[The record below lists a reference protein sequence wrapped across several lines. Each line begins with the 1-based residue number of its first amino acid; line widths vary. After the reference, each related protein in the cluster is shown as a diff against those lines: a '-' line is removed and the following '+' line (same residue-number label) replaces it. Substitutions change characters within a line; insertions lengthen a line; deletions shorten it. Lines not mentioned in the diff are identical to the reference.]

1 LETNGKLIYS
11 NNKEV
16 GGERASLA
24 NSPLRIEGSGG
35 LTIDKYREGGAG
47 DACMNEINESGR
59 EAHPVKCSSDEIPVD
74 AVKSLGEIKLE
85 EKSLVLPT
93 SETEGVD
100 DFLCDDN
107 IRGNMSVLNKSR
119 LRKVNK
125 PREMGLQSVSQ
136 RFSNDFINNIT

>member
-1 LETNGKLIYS
+1 
-11 NNKEV
+11 
-16 GGERASLA
+16 LA

-85 EKSLVLPT
+85 EKSLVLT
-93 SETEGVD
+93 TT
-100 DFLCDDN
+100 
-107 IRGNMSVLNKSR
+107 INKF
-119 LRKVNK
+119 
-125 PREMGLQSVSQ
+125 P
-136 RFSNDFINNIT
+136 

>member
-47 DACMNEINESGR
+47 DAGMNEINESGR
-59 EAHPVKCSSDEIPVD
+59 EAHPVKRSSDEIPVD

-85 EKSLVLPT
+85 EKSLVFQLLRLKEWMI
-93 SETEGVD
+93 SCVMIILEEICL
-100 DFLCDDN
+100 FL
-107 IRGNMSVLNKSR
+107 IKAA
-119 LRKVNK
+119 
-125 PREMGLQSVSQ
+125 
-136 RFSNDFINNIT
+136 